1 MRRAVLTWAK
11 YNAGIPLEKN
21 PRQWNLHEKKL
32 ISQVRGSSFGS
43 CSSYLAL
50 FAYTSVNRVLLPEN
64 FCAVIVFFCRNCMCC
79 GVFQALDGV
88 VNKVKFM
95 LIDSRVFAEEV
106 EPTGVVP
113 MELSLERFVNS

>member
-1 MRRAVLTWAK
+1 MWRAVLSWAK

-32 ISQVRGSSFGS
+32 ISQVRASFTS
-43 CSSYLAL
+43 RCSYLGL
-50 FAYTSVNRVLLPEN
+50 FLLSVLFLLKL
-64 FCAVIVFFCRNCMCC
+64 FSYDVIHVFFGRNCMFC

-113 MELSLERFVNS
+113 MELSLERSVRS